1 MKKRK
6 NEEKHQFLL
15 EEKEF
20 KIFISLKR
28 RLKEYLELLNQLYE
42 SKKIKYTIMIIKA
55 SEKSIKETLDNI
67 RKTDIFLKIP
77 YIQNHYIIILQNTEC
92 KAAIEV
98 GSRLTSLIN
107 RTFMIHKK
115 NISHKVSLI
124 SFEQTPP
131 SLTEI
136 CYEII
141 YIIKKFKED
150 TGDDYWVEI
159 KRF

>member
-1 MKKRK
+1 MNKRK
-6 NEEKHQFLL
+6 NEDLHQFLL

-42 SKKIKYTIMIIKA
+42 SKKIKYTIMVIKA
-55 SEKSIKETLDNI
+55 SEKSIKETLSYI

-77 YIQNHYIIILQNTEC
+77 YIPNHYIIILQNTEC

-107 RTFMIHKK
+107 RTFMINKK
-115 NISHKVSLI
+115 QISHKVSLI
-124 SFEQTPP
+124 SFEKEPP
-131 SLTEI
+131 SLVEI